1 MSPRGRPGPG
11 IGSLRIAQVAPPL
24 EAVPPIGYGGT
35 ERIVGELVHELDRRG
50 HLVTTFASGDS
61 SVPGEHVET
70 VPLALRP
77 IGFGDDPSAA
87 FRDTVELVLDRQDD
101 FDLIHGHLDAWN
113 LELARRAR
121 IPVVSTFHGRL
132 DLPWTRDAF
141 GGGLRGL
148 VAVSHDQRRVHPE
161 ADWTVI
167 YNGVT
172 FRPPPLQATPGDDF
186 CFVGRMAPEKGF
198 PEAVEIA
205 RLTGRRLVVAAKTLN
220 RQVEV
225 DYHDAVIRPLL
236 DRADVTLLGELDEA
250 ERDRLVARSRA
261 SLVPSAWPEPFGL
274 VVIEA
279 LACGTPVLAR
289 RAGAIPEILRDGIDG
304 FVGDDAQQLA
314 FLDDRL
320 DDLDR
325 GAIQAAALERF
336 SVGRM
341 VDGYE
346 AVYRRMLGS

>member
-1 MSPRGRPGPG
+1 MGRGA
-11 IGSLRIAQVAPPL
+11 GSLRIAQVAPPL

-35 ERIVGELVHELDRRG
+35 ERIVGELVHELHRRG
-50 HLVTTFASGDS
+50 HQVTTFASGDS
-61 SVPGEHVET
+61 DVPGEHVET
-70 VPLALRP
+70 VPRALRP
-77 IGFGDDPSAA
+77 IGFGDDPTES
-87 FRDTVELVLDRQDD
+87 FRATVELVLERQDS
-101 FDLIHGHLDAWN
+101 FDVIHAHVDRWN
-113 LELARRAR
+113 LELARRAS

-132 DLPWTRDAF
+132 DQAWARDAF
-141 GGGLRGL
+141 RVKLPGL
-148 VAVSHDQRRVHPE
+148 VAVSRDQARVHPE

-167 YNGVT
+167 HHGVT
-172 FRPPPLQATPGDDF
+172 FRPPPLSATPGENF
-186 CFVGRMAPEKGF
+186 CFVGRMSPEKGF
-198 PEAVEIA
+198 PEAIEIS
-205 RLTGRRLVVAAKTLN
+205 RLTGRRLVVAAKIPT
-220 RQVEV
+220 RQIEI
-225 DYHDAVIRPLL
+225 DYFEAVIRPLL
-236 DRADVTLLGELDEA
+236 DRADVTILGELDEA
-250 ERDRLVARSRA
+250 ERDRLVAGSRA

-320 DDLDR
+320 DGLDR
-325 GAIQAAALERF
+325 RSIQAAALERF

-346 AVYRRMLGS
+346 ALYLRLLGI

>member
-1 MSPRGRPGPG
+1 
-11 IGSLRIAQVAPPL
+11 
-24 EAVPPIGYGGT
+24 
-35 ERIVGELVHELDRRG
+35 
-50 HLVTTFASGDS
+50 
-61 SVPGEHVET
+61 
-70 VPLALRP
+70 
-77 IGFGDDPSAA
+77 
-87 FRDTVELVLDRQDD
+87 
-101 FDLIHGHLDAWN
+101 
-113 LELARRAR
+113 
-121 IPVVSTFHGRL
+121 
-132 DLPWTRDAF
+132 
-141 GGGLRGL
+141 
-148 VAVSHDQRRVHPE
+148 
-161 ADWTVI
+161 
-167 YNGVT
+167 
-172 FRPPPLQATPGDDF
+172 
-186 CFVGRMAPEKGF
+186 MAPEKGF